1 VRILFVLLLLAVPA
15 WAGVPLDGLE
25 WVQRQ
30 GALLPMDAP
39 LRESDGQG
47 TTLRRV
53 AGAFP
58 LVLAP
63 GYFHCPNLC
72 GTVRDDL
79 DAALAQSGLQAGRDY
94 ALAFLGVHPAVG
106 PEEAA
111 AAHVPDGHRLTGS
124 AASTGAIA
132 DAAGFRFR
140 FDPALRQ
147 ILHPSGVAVVS
158 PSGQVSGYVLGVGY
172 DPGALRDAVRLA
184 AAGGQAA
191 ANPVLLLCFHFNAAT
206 GRYTLAVEKLLRI
219 AAVLTALSIGGTLW
233 LAHRPSGAVNRT
245 TRESLVGRLV
255 LTLAGRKRQ
264 GRTTRPP
271 S

>member
-1 VRILFVLLLLAVPA
+1 MVLLLAAPVAVVPA
-15 WAGVPLDGLE
+15 WAGARLDDLE

-39 LRESDGQG
+39 LREADGQG
-47 TTLRRV
+47 TTLRGV
-53 AGAFP
+53 AGGLP

-63 GYFHCPNLC
+63 GYFRCPNLC

-79 DAALAQSGLQAGRDY
+79 SIALAQSGLQAGRDY
-94 ALAFLGVHPAVG
+94 ALAFLSVDPADG

-111 AAHVPDGHRLTGS
+111 AAYVPDGHRLTGP
-124 AASTGAIA
+124 AASTAAIA
-132 DAAGFRFR
+132 DAAGFPFR

-147 ILHPSGVAVVS
+147 ILHPSGVAVAS
-158 PSGQVSGYVLGVGY
+158 PAGQVSGYVLGVGY

-184 AAGGQAA
+184 GAGGQAA
-191 ANPVLLLCFHFNAAT
+191 ANPVLLLCFHFDAAT

-219 AAVLTALSIGGTLW
+219 AAALTALSIGGTLW
-233 LAHRPSGAVNRT
+233 LAHR
-245 TRESLVGRLV
+245 
-255 LTLAGRKRQ
+255 GRK
-264 GRTTRPP
+264 P